1 MSKKTNE
8 IWTWKINEEGTAL
21 CSPTGE
27 LWFNYDKQTREIKI
41 EPTSQWYNTSYDD
54 IPYSDNGE
62 LTLIQAGERY
72 IHEKFAAKKNIYF
85 AKAEYKTD
93 EEGDINRIQLK
104 LPLIESPI
112 EIKYYDIEQSIRND
126 FILDYF
132 KDVKN
137 PHFQKLRY
145 SDRLAIIEDMI
156 TNIDWLGEYH
166 DKTNK
171 ESTSLP
177 LSFVKENIEHKN
189 WNNEYSYF
197 NLNNQGQHRHY
208 AEVLNE
214 WRERNPRLFK
224 KLLSKDY
231 EDRDKKNEDN
241 VSYSITKNLDG
252 NIFVSDFNNAEFEK
266 EIVMKND
273 EKFRYMLLDR
283 MKTDCEYYLGNG
295 NRNKEKLWSRD
306 ENDHIK
312 NMISLYR
319 SFGVKG
325 QPEWLSV
332 TDLNYYSKE
341 LTSKNIDEIMDET
354 IKNNKEEKAFLKKN
368 NELFTGTINELN
380 NATKVIDT
388 ENKLEKNLNSKQKN
402 EIIDKASSIS
412 ENQTNNQNNKNTK
425 IDDINI
431 TSSQIEDSYKE
442 LNEIEKIFKSKKG
455 EMYQTFLDFKD
466 KGLYDIQGKKIT
478 VKNNTI
484 TDEGWNELYT
494 AAQIY
499 RNKKFET
506 MRYIFID
513 PYFNKV
519 RDQMTLSSYLPNL
532 CIMTMGNQTTSEV
545 ISHAEKNNLYVIA
558 CHNHPSGNVD
568 PSDAD
573 INSTNRILDSMTNN
587 HGETRFLGHIILD
600 HNSYSYYSPR
610 SGWHKGTIEE
620 NINILE
626 EQHNSTIENKLNLN
640 KIDGPRSLALFSTS
654 EFFNEIVKEVNE
666 SNNYSDNYIPVIYC
680 DSSFKI
686 KSFKYYNNSTFFKN
700 KEGIKELFINDAIET
715 GSFSYCKSK
724 KN

>member
-1 MSKKTNE
+1 MSEKINE

-72 IHEKFAAKKNIYF
+72 IHEKFADKKNIYF

-231 EDRDKKNEDN
+231 EDRDKKIEDN

-252 NIFVSDFNNAEFEK
+252 NIFVSDFNNEEFEK

-283 MKTDCEYYLGNG
+283 MKTDCEYYLGDG

-332 TDLNYYSKE
+332 TDLNYYSRE

-388 ENKLEKNLNSKQKN
+388 ENKLEKN
-402 EIIDKASSIS
+402 
-412 ENQTNNQNNKNTK
+412 
-425 IDDINI
+425 
-431 TSSQIEDSYKE
+431 
-442 LNEIEKIFKSKKG
+442 
-455 EMYQTFLDFKD
+455 
-466 KGLYDIQGKKIT
+466 
-478 VKNNTI
+478 
-484 TDEGWNELYT
+484 
-494 AAQIY
+494 
-499 RNKKFET
+499 
-506 MRYIFID
+506 
-513 PYFNKV
+513 
-519 RDQMTLSSYLPNL
+519 
-532 CIMTMGNQTTSEV
+532 
-545 ISHAEKNNLYVIA
+545 
-558 CHNHPSGNVD
+558 HN
-568 PSDAD
+568 
-573 INSTNRILDSMTNN
+573 
-587 HGETRFLGHIILD
+587 
-600 HNSYSYYSPR
+600 
-610 SGWHKGTIEE
+610 
-620 NINILE
+620 
-626 EQHNSTIENKLNLN
+626 
-640 KIDGPRSLALFSTS
+640 
-654 EFFNEIVKEVNE
+654 
-666 SNNYSDNYIPVIYC
+666 
-680 DSSFKI
+680 
-686 KSFKYYNNSTFFKN
+686 
-700 KEGIKELFINDAIET
+700 
-715 GSFSYCKSK
+715 
-724 KN
+724 